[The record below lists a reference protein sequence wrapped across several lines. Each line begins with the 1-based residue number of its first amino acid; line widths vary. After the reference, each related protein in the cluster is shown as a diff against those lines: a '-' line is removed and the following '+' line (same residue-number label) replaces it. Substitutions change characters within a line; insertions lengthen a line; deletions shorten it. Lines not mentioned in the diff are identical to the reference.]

1 MPHCSERIPNT
12 FNGVEVTMTCRID
25 KLISDPLETLEDSIS
40 VQDAAAFMARRDLG
54 YVLVASNDR
63 VIGLFTERD
72 MIKRVVGPGNNPKT
86 LTLGE
91 VCTRNLISI
100 HEDASC
106 ETAIKT
112 MRSNHCRRLLVYRG
126 DTLSGLITLP
136 KIAQAMAERNSRKNM
151 LLNVVGGTTLTAT
164 LAVIGL
170 WIYQF
175 PDMLRIASAVMK

>member
-1 MPHCSERIPNT
+1 
-12 FNGVEVTMTCRID
+12 VEESMTCRIS
-25 KLISDPLETLEDSIS
+25 KLIKDPLETLEDSIS

-54 YVLVASNDR
+54 SVLVSSDGR
-63 VIGLFTERD
+63 VIGLFTEKD
-72 MIKRVVGPGNNPKT
+72 MIKRVIGPGNNPKT

-106 ETAIKT
+106 ETAVKT
-112 MRSNHCRRLLVYRG
+112 MRSNRCRRLLVYRG
-126 DTLSGLITLP
+126 DTLRGLVTLP
-136 KIAQAMAERNSRKNM
+136 KIAQAMAEKHGRKNT
-151 LLNVVGGTTLTAT
+151 LLNIVGGITLMAT

-175 PDMLRIASAVMK
+175 PEMLRIASAVMK